1 MQKSPP
7 LNIAS
12 LVLVVFFFPV
22 TLNLHARVQITS
34 YWRAFWLVGLL
45 NVECTRKFSKILRCY
60 STCSPLCYNV
70 FAFLVQL
77 PTGTFFFLCFRR
89 VHKKNISLLPLKTYS
104 GFIQWNIN
112 KCDLTTGLLAPRS
125 CKILLSSKIS
135 KNMSEKKFII
145 EKED

>member
-34 YWRAFWLVGLL
+34 SWRAFWLVGLL
-45 NVECTRKFSKILRCY
+45 NVECTWKFSQILRCY

-77 PTGTFFFLCFRR
+77 STGTFFLCFGRG
-89 VHKKNISLLPLKTYS
+89 HKKNISLLPLKTYF

-145 EKED
+145 EED

>member
-1 MQKSPP
+1 MNLFSCTYSKETKNIIEEYTSIVPVHMQKSPP

-45 NVECTRKFSKILRCY
+45 NVECTRKFSQILRCY

-77 PTGTFFFLCFRR
+77 STGTFFCVLAGGIKRIFHSCPLNIFWIHPMK
-89 VHKKNISLLPLKTYS
+89 HK
-104 GFIQWNIN
+104 
-112 KCDLTTGLLAPRS
+112 
-125 CKILLSSKIS
+125 
-135 KNMSEKKFII
+135 
-145 EKED
+145 